1 MEDDIITVF
10 FLDGPKKG
18 TYCVWDIGG
27 RGPYIRA
34 TIFPGDFNYNIAEK
48 PRGQIQSYDEI
59 EYRILP
65 YLRFE
70 NPYTNNLDYVASINH
85 SLMGI

>member
-18 TYCVWDIGG
+18 TWHTWDIR

-85 SLMGI
+85 SLVDL